1 MPKKGGL
8 GQFANSREDLAR
20 KRRVVFLRRGGR
32 ELMPDVHAAKEQY
45 GTSTEP
51 MLILSGGQ
59 LTCLTGIRNY
69 VSLMWTNKLL
79 FSVTLM
85 NVMQNLSY
93 VITKDFLRVF
103 VLLDFLKYWK
113 QRLPLNGQDS
123 SWKGITSII
132 SQGSISRPFVLDLY
146 KRLVG

>member
-1 MPKKGGL
+1 
-8 GQFANSREDLAR
+8 
-20 KRRVVFLRRGGR
+20 
-32 ELMPDVHAAKEQY
+32 MPDVHAAKEQY

-69 VSLMWTNKLL
+69 VSMMWTNKLL

-132 SQGSISRPFVLDLY
+132 SQGSITRPFVLDLY

>member
-1 MPKKGGL
+1 
-8 GQFANSREDLAR
+8 
-20 KRRVVFLRRGGR
+20 
-32 ELMPDVHAAKEQY
+32 MPDVHAAKEQY

-51 MLILSGGQ
+51 MLILSGGK
-59 LTCLTGIRNY
+59 LTCLTGIRND
-69 VSLMWTNKLL
+69 VSMMWTNKLL

-85 NVMQNLSY
+85 NVMQTLSY

-123 SWKGITSII
+123 SWKGITSSI